1 MTAPRPVRGTRDLV
15 GEEMRAHRHVV
26 DTAQKVASRY
36 GYQEIA
42 TPIFEFVEVF
52 SRPLGETSD
61 VVSKEMYVF
70 EDRGGEKLTL
80 RPEFTAGV
88 ARAFISGAFGQTLP
102 VKLFCA
108 GPAFRYER
116 PQKGRYRQFHQID
129 AEILGAPEPLA
140 DIEVIAL
147 GHAILSELGLAGH
160 VTLELNSL
168 GDGES
173 RRAYRE
179 KLVSYLERFRD
190 DLSEDSQA
198 RLERNPLRILDS
210 KNKRDREIV
219 AEAPTLGD
227 SFNETSH
234 RFYEQVQE
242 GLDAL
247 SIRYRKNPQ
256 LVRGLDYYSHTAF
269 EFTTTELGAQG
280 AVLAGGRYDGLI
292 ETLGGQ
298 DTAGIGWAAGVER
311 LSMLIEGAGRGL
323 PPSARPIV
331 IVPMGDGM
339 EIEALKL
346 ATELRAA
353 GHAVDYGFKGRVGQ
367 RLKRAAQQNARFA
380 LMLGEDELAAGK
392 VQLRDLDAGE
402 QQEIQRAA
410 LGEHL
415 PRPGNPTIPEPAQ
428 AGLPEST

>member
-1 MTAPRPVRGTRDLV
+1 MTSLRPVRGTRDLV
-15 GEEMRAHRHVV
+15 GADMRAYRHVV
-26 DTAQKVASRY
+26 DTAHQVAARY

-80 RPEFTAGV
+80 RPELTAGV
-88 ARAFISGAFGQTLP
+88 ARAFISGAFGQALP
-102 VKLFCA
+102 IKLFCA

-116 PQKGRYRQFHQID
+116 PQKGRYRQFHQVD

-140 DIEVIAL
+140 DVEVIAL
-147 GHAILSELGLAGH
+147 GHAILSALGLADH

-168 GDGES
+168 GDSES
-173 RRAYRE
+173 RLAYRE
-179 KLVSYLERFRD
+179 KLVGYLGRFKG

-210 KNKRDREIV
+210 KDKRDREIIQD
-219 AEAPTLGD
+219 APSLGD
-227 SFNETSH
+227 CFNQAST
-234 RFYEQVQE
+234 RFYEEVRE
-242 GLDAL
+242 GLAVLGIDFVQ
-247 SIRYRKNPQ
+247 NPK

-292 ETLGGQ
+292 RTLGGQ

-311 LSMLIEGAGRGL
+311 LSMLIEEL
-323 PPSARPIV
+323 PALPRPIV
-331 IVPMGDGM
+331 VVPLGDDM
-339 EIEALKL
+339 ELEALKL
-346 ATELRAA
+346 VAELRNA
-353 GHAVDYGFKGRVGQ
+353 GHSIEYGFKGRVGQ
-367 RLKRAAQQNARFA
+367 RLKRASQQNARYA

-392 VQLRDLDAGE
+392 VVLRDLDAGE
-402 QQEIQRAA
+402 QQDIDRSA
-410 LGEHL
+410 LGEFL
-415 PRPGNPTIPEPAQ
+415 PSPGYPVT
-428 AGLPEST
+428 

>member
-1 MTAPRPVRGTRDLV
+1 MTQLRPVRGTRDLV
-15 GEEMRAHRHVV
+15 GDDMRAYRHVV
-26 DTAQKVASRY
+26 DTAGRVASGY

-102 VKLFCA
+102 AKLFCA

-147 GHAILSELGLAGH
+147 GHAILSTLGLADH

-168 GDGES
+168 GDTES
-173 RRAYRE
+173 RLAYRE
-179 KLVSYLERFRD
+179 KLVGYLTRFKD

-210 KNKRDREIV
+210 KNKRDQEIV
-219 AEAPTLGD
+219 AEAPLLADCFNQASLG
-227 SFNETSH
+227 
-234 RFYEQVQE
+234 FYEQVQE

-247 SIRYRKNPQ
+247 GIAYQKNPK

-292 ETLGGQ
+292 KTLGGP

-311 LSMLIEGAGRGL
+311 LSMLINDL
-323 PPSARPIV
+323 PERARPIV

-346 ATELRAA
+346 ATELRAD
-353 GHAVDYGFKGRVGQ
+353 GHVVEYGFKGRVGQ
-367 RLKRAAQQNARFA
+367 RLKRASQQNARYA

-392 VQLRDLDAGE
+392 VVLRDLDAGE
-402 QQEIQRAA
+402 QLEVERAA
-410 LGEHL
+410 LGENL
-415 PRPGNPTIPEPAQ
+415 PRQGNPTTSDNED
-428 AGLPEST
+428 

>member
-1 MTAPRPVRGTRDLV
+1 MSSLRPVRGTRDLV
-15 GEEMRAHRHVV
+15 GDEMRAYRHVV
-26 DTAQKVASRY
+26 ETAHRVAAHH

-42 TPIFEFVEVF
+42 TPVFEFVDVF

-70 EDRGGEKLTL
+70 EDRGGERLTL

-88 ARAFISGAFGQTLP
+88 ARAFISGAFGQALP
-102 VKLFCA
+102 VKLFCS

-129 AEILGAPEPLA
+129 AEILGAAEPLA
-140 DIEVIAL
+140 DVEVIAL
-147 GHAILSELGLAGH
+147 GHAILSALGLADR

-168 GDGES
+168 GNTES
-173 RRAYRE
+173 RARYRE
-179 KLVSYLERFRD
+179 RLVDYLARFRD
-190 DLSEDSQA
+190 DLSEDSRA

-210 KNKRDREIV
+210 KDKRDREIIRD
-219 AEAPTLGD
+219 APTLGD
-227 SFNETSH
+227 GFDEDSL
-234 RFYEQVQE
+234 RFYDQVQE

-247 SIRYRKNPQ
+247 GIGYEKNPK
-256 LVRGLDYYSHTAF
+256 LVRGLDYYCHTAF

-292 ETLGGQ
+292 ATLGGP

-311 LSMLIEGAGRGL
+311 LSMLVGE
-323 PPSARPIV
+323 PPAAARPIV
-331 IVPMGDGM
+331 VVPMGDGM
-339 EIEALKL
+339 EIEALRL

-353 GHAVDYGFKGRVGQ
+353 GHHVEYGFRGRVGQ
-367 RLKRAAQQNARFA
+367 RLKRAAQQNARYA
-380 LMLGEDELAAGK
+380 LMLGEDELTAGK
-392 VQLRDLDAGE
+392 VQLKDLDTGE
-402 QQEIQRAA
+402 QQEIERAA

-415 PRPGNPTIPEPAQ
+415 PPAR
-428 AGLPEST
+428 

>member
-1 MTAPRPVRGTRDLV
+1 MTSLRPVRGTRDLV
-15 GEEMRAHRHVV
+15 GDDMRAYRHVV
-26 DTAQKVASRY
+26 ETAHRVAARH

-42 TPIFEFVEVF
+42 TPIFEFIEVF

-61 VVSKEMYVF
+61 VVSKEMYAF
-70 EDRGGEKLTL
+70 EDRGGERLAL
-80 RPEFTAGV
+80 RPEFTASV
-88 ARAFISGAFGQTLP
+88 ARAFISGAFGQALP
-102 VKLFCA
+102 VKLFCS

-147 GHAILSELGLAGH
+147 GHAILSELGLADH
-160 VTLELNSL
+160 ITLELNSL

-179 KLVSYLERFRD
+179 RLVGYLERFKD

-219 AEAPTLGD
+219 GEAPRLTD
-227 SFNETSH
+227 CFNETSL

-242 GLDAL
+242 GLEAL
-247 SIRYRKNPQ
+247 GIPFEKNPK

-269 EFTTTELGAQG
+269 EYTTTELGAQS

-292 ETLGGQ
+292 ATLGGQ
-298 DTAGIGWAAGVER
+298 DTAGIGWAAGIER
-311 LSMLIEGAGRGL
+311 LSMLIGEL
-323 PPSARPIV
+323 PARPRTIV
-331 IVPMGDGM
+331 VVPMGDGM

-346 ATELRAA
+346 ATELRTA
-353 GHAVDYGFKGRVGQ
+353 GHHVDYGFKGRVGQ
-367 RLKRAAQQNARFA
+367 RLKRAAQQNARHA
-380 LMLGEDELAAGK
+380 VMIGEDELAAGK
-392 VQLRDLDAGE
+392 VVLRDLDAGE
-402 QQEIQRAA
+402 QQEIERAV

-415 PRPGNPTIPEPAQ
+415 SRR
-428 AGLPEST
+428 S

>member
-1 MTAPRPVRGTRDLV
+1 MTSLRPVRGTRDLV
-15 GEEMRAHRHVV
+15 GEDMRAYRHVV
-26 DTAQKVASRY
+26 DMAHRIAAGH

-52 SRPLGETSD
+52 ARPLGETSD

-147 GHAILSELGLAGH
+147 GHAILKALGLDAH

-168 GDGES
+168 GDLES
-173 RRAYRE
+173 RETYRE
-179 KLVSYLERFRD
+179 KLVAYLTRFKD

-198 RLERNPLRILDS
+198 RLSRNPLRILDS
-210 KNKRDREIV
+210 KNHRDREIV
-219 AEAPTLGD
+219 KDAPSLGD
-227 SFNETSH
+227 SFNETSR
-234 RFYEQVQE
+234 RFFEQVQE
-242 GLDAL
+242 GLAAL
-247 SIRYRKNPQ
+247 GIEYQENQQ

-292 ETLGGQ
+292 KTLGGPE
-298 DTAGIGWAAGVER
+298 TAGIGWAAGVER
-311 LSMLIEGAGRGL
+311 LSMLIEGLGGGL
-323 PPSARPIV
+323 PKKTRPIV
-331 IVPMGDGM
+331 VAPLGDGM

-346 ATELRAA
+346 ASELRAD
-353 GHAVDYGFKGRVGQ
+353 GHVVEYGFKGRVGQ
-367 RLKRAAQQNARFA
+367 RLKRAAQQQARFA
-380 LMLGEDELAAGK
+380 IMLGEDELASGK
-392 VQLRDLDAGE
+392 VVLRDLDAGE
-402 QQEIQRAA
+402 QQEIDRTA
-410 LGEHL
+410 LRQHL
-415 PRPGNPTIPEPAQ
+415 
-428 AGLPEST
+428 S

>member
-1 MTAPRPVRGTRDLV
+1 MTSLRPVRGTRDLA
-15 GEEMRAHRHVV
+15 GDDMRAYRHVV
-26 DTAQKVASRY
+26 ETAHRVATCH

-42 TPIFEFVEVF
+42 TPVFEFVEVF
-52 SRPLGETSD
+52 ARPLGETSD

-70 EDRGGEKLTL
+70 EDRGGEQLTL

-88 ARAFISGAFGQTLP
+88 ARAFISGAFGQALP

-168 GDGES
+168 GDSES
-173 RRAYRE
+173 RMAYRE
-179 KLVSYLERFRD
+179 KLVTYLERYRD

-210 KNKRDREIV
+210 KSQRDREIIQD
-219 AEAPTLGD
+219 APRLGD
-227 SFNETSH
+227 CFNEASL
-234 RFYEQVQE
+234 RFYDQVLE

-247 SIRYRKNPQ
+247 GISYQKNQQ

-269 EFTTTELGAQG
+269 EFTTSELGSQG

-292 ETLGGQ
+292 KTLGGQ
-298 DTAGIGWAAGVER
+298 DTAGIGWAAGIER
-311 LSMLIEGAGRGL
+311 LSMLIQAQEHGL
-323 PPSARPIV
+323 PETARPIV
-331 IVPMGDGM
+331 VVPLGDGM
-339 EIEALKL
+339 EIDALKL
-346 ATELRAA
+346 ASELRRL
-353 GHAVDYGFKGRVGQ
+353 GHIVDYGFKGRVGQ

-380 LMLGEDELAAGK
+380 VMLGEDELASGK
-392 VQLRDLDAGE
+392 VVLRDLDAGE
-402 QQEIQRAA
+402 QQEIDRAA
-410 LGEHL
+410 LGSRL
-415 PRPGNPTIPEPAQ
+415 
-428 AGLPEST
+428 SS

>member
-1 MTAPRPVRGTRDLV
+1 MTSLRPVRGTRDLV

-26 DTAQKVASRY
+26 ETAHRVAQHY

-52 SRPLGETSD
+52 ARPLGETSD
-61 VVSKEMYVF
+61 VVSKEMYAF
-70 EDRGGEKLTL
+70 EDRGGERLAL

-147 GHAILSELGLAGH
+147 GNAILAELGLNEH

-168 GDGES
+168 GDTES
-173 RRAYRE
+173 RQAYRE
-179 KLVSYLERFRD
+179 KLVGYLERFRD

-210 KNKRDREIV
+210 KDKRDREIIQD
-219 AEAPTLGD
+219 APQLGD
-227 SFNETSH
+227 CFNEPSL

-247 SIRYRKNPQ
+247 GIAFEINPK

-269 EFTTTELGAQG
+269 EFTTTALGSQG

-292 ETLGGQ
+292 KTLGGQ
-298 DTAGIGWAAGVER
+298 DTAGIGWAAGIER
-311 LSMLIEGAGRGL
+311 LSMLIAAL
-323 PPSARPIV
+323 PERARPTV
-331 IVPMGDGM
+331 VVPMGDGM

-346 ATELRAA
+346 AGELRNA
-353 GHAVDYGFKGRVGQ
+353 GHVVDYGFKGRVGQ
-367 RLKRAAQQNARFA
+367 RLKRASQQNARFA

-392 VQLRDLDAGE
+392 VVLRDLDAGE
-402 QQEIQRAA
+402 QLEVDRAA

-415 PRPGNPTIPEPAQ
+415 PRQGNPANPEPA
-428 AGLPEST
+428 

>member
-1 MTAPRPVRGTRDLV
+1 MTSLRPVRGTRDLV
-15 GEEMRAHRHVV
+15 GEEMRAYRHVV
-26 DTAQKVASRY
+26 ETAHWVASRY

-52 SRPLGETSD
+52 ARPLGETSD
-61 VVSKEMYVF
+61 VVSKEMYAF
-70 EDRGGEKLTL
+70 EDRGGERLAL

-88 ARAFISGAFGQTLP
+88 ARAFISGAFGQALP

-147 GHAILSELGLAGH
+147 GHAILSALGLSQH

-168 GDGES
+168 GDTES
-173 RRAYRE
+173 RLAYRE
-179 KLVSYLERFRD
+179 KLVTYLSRFSD
-190 DLSEDSQA
+190 DLSEDSRA

-210 KNKRDREIV
+210 KDKRDREIV
-219 AEAPTLGD
+219 QDAPQLD
-227 SFNETSH
+227 DCFNEPSL

-242 GLDAL
+242 GLSAL
-247 SIRYRKNPQ
+247 GIAFEKNPK

-269 EFTTTELGAQG
+269 EFTTTALGSQG

-292 ETLGGQ
+292 KTLGGQ
-298 DTAGIGWAAGVER
+298 DTAGIGWAAGIER
-311 LSMLIEGAGRGL
+311 LSMLIEDL
-323 PPSARPIV
+323 PECARPIV
-331 IVPMGDGM
+331 VVPLGDGM
-339 EIEALKL
+339 EIEALTL
-346 ATELRAA
+346 ASELRAE
-353 GHAVDYGFKGRVGQ
+353 GFYVDYGFKGRVGQ
-367 RLKRAAQQNARFA
+367 RLKRASQQNARYA

-392 VQLRDLDAGE
+392 VVLRDLDAGE
-402 QQEIQRAA
+402 QHEIDRAA
-410 LGEHL
+410 LGDHL
-415 PRPGNPTIPEPAQ
+415 PRQDNPAIEEPA
-428 AGLPEST
+428 

>member
-1 MTAPRPVRGTRDLV
+1 MTSLRSVRGTRDLV
-15 GEEMRAHRHVV
+15 GEDMRAYRHVV
-26 DTAQKVASRY
+26 DTAYRVAVGH

-88 ARAFISGAFGQTLP
+88 ARAFISGAFGQALP

-147 GHAILSELGLAGH
+147 GHAILDALGLADH

-168 GDGES
+168 GDSES
-173 RRAYRE
+173 RVAYRE
-179 KLVSYLERFRD
+179 KLVSYLTRFKD
-190 DLSEDSQA
+190 DLSEDSQT

-210 KNKRDREIV
+210 KNQRDREIISD
-219 AEAPTLGD
+219 APRLGD
-227 SFNETSH
+227 SFNEASL
-234 RFYEQVQE
+234 RFYGEVQE

-247 SIRYRKNPQ
+247 GIGYQKNQQ

-292 ETLGGQ
+292 KTLGGQ

-311 LSMLIEGAGRGL
+311 LSMLIEGLDKGL
-323 PPSARPIV
+323 PEKTRPIV
-331 IVPMGDGM
+331 VVPLGDGM

-346 ATELRAA
+346 ASELRAD
-353 GHAVDYGFKGRVGQ
+353 GHIVEYGFKGRVGQ
-367 RLKRAAQQNARFA
+367 RLKRAAQQQARYA
-380 LMLGEDELAAGK
+380 LMLGEDELASNK
-392 VQLRDLDAGE
+392 VVLRDLDVGE
-402 QQEIQRAA
+402 QQEIDRAA
-410 LGEHL
+410 LNKHL
-415 PRPGNPTIPEPAQ
+415 SI
-428 AGLPEST
+428 

>member
-1 MTAPRPVRGTRDLV
+1 MTTLRPVRGTRDLV

-26 DTAQKVASRY
+26 ETARLAAARY

-61 VVSKEMYVF
+61 VVSKEMYTF
-70 EDRGGEKLTL
+70 EDRGGDRLAL

-88 ARAFISGAFGQTLP
+88 ARAFINGAFGQALP
-102 VKLFCA
+102 AKLFCS

-147 GHAILSELGLAGH
+147 GHRILVELGLAQH

-173 RRAYRE
+173 RQAYRE
-179 KLVSYLERFRD
+179 ELVGYLGRFKD

-210 KNKRDREIV
+210 KDQRDREIIL
-219 AEAPTLGD
+219 EAPRLGD
-227 SFNETSH
+227 CFNEDST

-247 SIRYRKNPQ
+247 GISYEKNPN

-269 EFTTTELGAQG
+269 EFTTTALGSQG

-292 ETLGGQ
+292 KTLGGN
-298 DTAGIGWAAGVER
+298 DTAGIGWAAGIER
-311 LSMLIEGAGRGL
+311 LSMLIEAVPPL
-323 PPSARPIV
+323 PRPIT
-331 IVPMGDGM
+331 IVPMGPGM

-346 ATELRAA
+346 ATELRSA
-353 GHAVDYGFKGRVGQ
+353 GHHVDYGFKGKVGQ
-367 RLKRAAQQNARFA
+367 RLKRASQQHARLA
-380 LMLGEDELAAGK
+380 IMLGEDELAAGK
-392 VQLRDLDAGE
+392 VVLRDLDAGE
-402 QQEIQRAA
+402 QQEIPRTA
-410 LGEHL
+410 LADHL
-415 PRPGNPTIPEPAQ
+415 LQ
-428 AGLPEST
+428 AVDS

>member
-1 MTAPRPVRGTRDLV
+1 MTTTLRPVRGTRDLV

-26 DTAQKVASRY
+26 ETAHRVAARY

-52 SRPLGETSD
+52 ARPLGETSD

-70 EDRGGEKLTL
+70 EDRGGDRLTL

-88 ARAFISGAFGQTLP
+88 ARAFISGAFGQALP
-102 VKLFCA
+102 AKLFCS

-147 GHAILSELGLAGH
+147 GHQILAELGLARH

-179 KLVSYLERFRD
+179 TLVGYLSRYKD
-190 DLSEDSQA
+190 DLSEDSKT

-210 KNKRDREIV
+210 KNQRDREIIQD
-219 AEAPTLGD
+219 APLLGE
-227 SFNETSH
+227 SFNDESK
-234 RFYEQVQE
+234 RFYEQVQG
-242 GLDAL
+242 GLAAL
-247 SIRYRKNPQ
+247 GIGYEMNPK

-269 EFTTTELGAQG
+269 EFTTTELGSQG

-292 ETLGGQ
+292 KTLGGN
-298 DTAGIGWAAGVER
+298 DTAGIGWAAGIER
-311 LSMLIEGAGRGL
+311 LSMLIDEL
-323 PPSARPIV
+323 PARPRTV
-331 IVPMGDGM
+331 VVVPMGGGM

-346 ATELRAA
+346 ASELRAS
-353 GHAVDYGFKGRVGQ
+353 GHHVDYGYKGKVGQ
-367 RLKRAAQQNARFA
+367 RLKRATQNNAHFA
-380 LMLGEDELAAGK
+380 IMLGEDELAGGT
-392 VQLRDLDAGE
+392 VMLRDLDTSE
-402 QQEIQRAA
+402 QQEISRTS
-410 LGEHL
+410 LDEHL
-415 PRPGNPTIPEPAQ
+415 SRQ
-428 AGLPEST
+428 AKA

>member
-1 MTAPRPVRGTRDLV
+1 MTQLRPVRGTRDLV
-15 GEEMRAHRHVV
+15 GDDMRAYRHVV
-26 DTAQKVASRY
+26 DTAYRVALRH

-52 SRPLGETSD
+52 ARPLGETSD
-61 VVSKEMYVF
+61 VVSKEMYAF
-70 EDRGGEKLTL
+70 EDRGGERLAL

-88 ARAFISGAFGQTLP
+88 ARAFISGAFGQGLP

-147 GHAILSELGLAGH
+147 GHAILSELGLGAH

-179 KLVSYLERFRD
+179 SLVTYLERFKD
-190 DLSEDSQA
+190 HLSEDSVA

-210 KNKRDREIV
+210 KDKGDREII
-219 AEAPTLGD
+219 ADAPLLTD
-227 SFNETSH
+227 CFNEASV

-247 SIRYRKNPQ
+247 GIAYEKNPK
-256 LVRGLDYYSHTAF
+256 LVRGLDYYCHTAF

-292 ETLGGQ
+292 GTLGGQ

-311 LSMLIEGAGRGL
+311 LSMLIEALGDEL
-323 PPSARPIV
+323 PAAARPIT

-353 GHAVDYGFKGRVGQ
+353 GHHVDYGFKGRVGQ
-367 RLKRAAQQNARFA
+367 RLKRAAQQNARYA
-380 LMLGEDELAAGK
+380 VMLGEDELAAGK
-392 VQLRDLDAGE
+392 VVLRDLDAGE
-402 QQEIQRAA
+402 QVEIERRA
-410 LGEHL
+410 LGERL
-415 PRPGNPTIPEPAQ
+415 DREERKPVQ
-428 AGLPEST
+428 A

>member
-1 MTAPRPVRGTRDLV
+1 MTMTLRPVRGTRDLV
-15 GEEMRAHRHVV
+15 GDDMRAYRHVV
-26 DTAQKVASRY
+26 ETAQRVAARH

-42 TPIFEFVEVF
+42 TPIFEFIEVF

-61 VVSKEMYVF
+61 VVSKEMYAF
-70 EDRGGEKLTL
+70 EDRGGERLAL

-88 ARAFISGAFGQTLP
+88 ARAFISGAFGQALP
-102 VKLFCA
+102 AKLFCS

-147 GHAILSELGLAGH
+147 GHAILSELGLAEH

-168 GDGES
+168 GDSES
-173 RRAYRE
+173 RGAYRE
-179 KLVSYLERFRD
+179 KLVAYLERFKD

-198 RLERNPLRILDS
+198 RLARNPLRILDS

-219 AEAPTLGD
+219 GEAPLLTD
-227 SFNETSH
+227 CFNETSL

-247 SIRYRKNPQ
+247 GIAYEKNPK

-269 EFTTTELGAQG
+269 EFTTTALGAQG

-292 ETLGGQ
+292 ATLGGP

-311 LSMLIEGAGRGL
+311 LSMLLQELGDGL
-323 PPSARPIV
+323 PAAARPV
-331 IVPMGDGM
+331 VVVPMGDGM

-346 ATELRAA
+346 ATELRQA
-353 GHAVDYGFKGRVGQ
+353 GHHVDYGFKGRVGQ

-392 VQLRDLDAGE
+392 VVLRDLDAGE
-402 QQEIQRAA
+402 QSEVDRAA

-415 PRPGNPTIPEPAQ
+415 PRQGSTAPGANPT
-428 AGLPEST
+428 SS

>member
-1 MTAPRPVRGTRDLV
+1 
-15 GEEMRAHRHVV
+15 MRAYRHVV
-26 DTAQKVASRY
+26 ETAHRVASCH

-52 SRPLGETSD
+52 ARPLGETSD

-88 ARAFISGAFGQTLP
+88 ARAFISGAFGQALP
-102 VKLFCA
+102 VKLFCS

-147 GHAILSELGLAGH
+147 GHRILSELGLTDH
-160 VTLELNSL
+160 VSLELNSL

-173 RRAYRE
+173 RLAYRE
-179 KLVSYLERFRD
+179 KLVDYLSRFKD
-190 DLSEDSQA
+190 DLSEDSQT

-210 KNKRDREIV
+210 KNQRDREIV
-219 AEAPTLGD
+219 QDAPRLTD
-227 SFNETSH
+227 CFNEASQQ
-234 RFYEQVQE
+234 FYGQVKE
-242 GLDAL
+242 GLSAL
-247 SIRYRKNPQ
+247 GVAYVENPK

-269 EFTTTELGAQG
+269 EFTTTALGSQG

-292 ETLGGQ
+292 KTLGGN
-298 DTAGIGWAAGVER
+298 DTAGIGWAAGIER
-311 LSMLIEGAGRGL
+311 LSMLVGEMPPGR
-323 PPSARPIV
+323 RPV
-331 IVPMGDGM
+331 SIVPLGDGM

-346 ATELRAA
+346 AAELRAE
-353 GHAVDYGFKGRVGQ
+353 GLHVEYGFKGRVGQ
-367 RLKRAAQQNARFA
+367 RLKRASQQNARFA
-380 LMLGEDELAAGK
+380 VMLGEDELAEGK
-392 VQLRDLDAGE
+392 VVLRDLDAGE
-402 QQEIQRAA
+402 QQEIARAA
-410 LGEHL
+410 LGGYL
-415 PRPGNPTIPEPAQ
+415 SRPAEA
-428 AGLPEST
+428 

>member
-1 MTAPRPVRGTRDLV
+1 MTSLRPVRGTRDLV
-15 GEEMRAHRHVV
+15 GEEMRAYRHVV
-26 DTAQKVASRY
+26 EAAHGVASRY

-52 SRPLGETSD
+52 ARPLGETSD
-61 VVSKEMYVF
+61 VVSKEMYAF
-70 EDRGGEKLTL
+70 EDRGGERLAL

-147 GHAILSELGLAGH
+147 GNAILVELGLSQH

-168 GDGES
+168 GDTES
-173 RRAYRE
+173 RLAYRE
-179 KLVSYLERFRD
+179 KLVGYLERFRD

-198 RLERNPLRILDS
+198 RLLKNPLRILDS

-219 AEAPTLGD
+219 QDAPQLGD
-227 SFNETSH
+227 CFNEPSL

-247 SIRYRKNPQ
+247 GIGFEKNPK

-269 EFTTTELGAQG
+269 EFTTTALGAQG

-292 ETLGGQ
+292 KTLGGQ

-311 LSMLIEGAGRGL
+311 LSMLIEEL
-323 PPSARPIV
+323 PERTRPIV
-331 IVPMGDGM
+331 VVPLGDGM

-346 ATELRAA
+346 ASELRRE
-353 GHAVDYGFKGRVGQ
+353 GFHVDYGFKGRVGQ
-367 RLKRAAQQNARFA
+367 RLKRAGQQNARYA

-392 VQLRDLDAGE
+392 VVLRDLDAGE
-402 QQEIQRAA
+402 QLEVDRAA

-415 PRPGNPTIPEPAQ
+415 PRQGNPAISEPA
-428 AGLPEST
+428 

>member
-1 MTAPRPVRGTRDLV
+1 MTLRPVRGTRDLV
-15 GEEMRAHRHVV
+15 GDDMRAYRHVV
-26 DTAQKVASRY
+26 DTAHRVAACH

-42 TPIFEFVEVF
+42 TPIFEFIEVF
-52 SRPLGETSD
+52 ARPLGETSD
-61 VVSKEMYVF
+61 VVSKEMYAF
-70 EDRGGEKLTL
+70 EDRGGERLAL

-88 ARAFISGAFGQTLP
+88 ARAFISGAFGQALP
-102 VKLFCA
+102 VKLFCS

-147 GHAILSELGLAGH
+147 GQAILSELGLADH
-160 VTLELNSL
+160 VVLELNSL

-179 KLVSYLERFRD
+179 KLVGYLSRFKD

-210 KNKRDREIV
+210 KNKRDREIIGD
-219 AEAPTLGD
+219 APALTD
-227 SFNETSH
+227 CFNETSH

-242 GLDAL
+242 GLEAL
-247 SIRYRKNPQ
+247 GIKYQKNPK

-292 ETLGGQ
+292 KTLGGN
-298 DTAGIGWAAGVER
+298 DTAGIGWAAGIER
-311 LSMLIEGAGRGL
+311 LSMLVTDL
-323 PPSARPIV
+323 PPRQRTIV
-331 IVPMGDGM
+331 VVPMGGGM

-353 GHAVDYGFKGRVGQ
+353 GHHVDYGYKGKVGQ
-367 RLKRAAQQNARFA
+367 RLKRAAQQNARYA
-380 LMLGEDELAAGK
+380 IMLGEDELAAGK
-392 VQLRDLDAGE
+392 VVLRDLDAGE
-402 QQEIQRAA
+402 QQEIDRSTLA
-410 LGEHL
+410 EHL
-415 PRPGNPTIPEPAQ
+415 RQTADR
-428 AGLPEST
+428 